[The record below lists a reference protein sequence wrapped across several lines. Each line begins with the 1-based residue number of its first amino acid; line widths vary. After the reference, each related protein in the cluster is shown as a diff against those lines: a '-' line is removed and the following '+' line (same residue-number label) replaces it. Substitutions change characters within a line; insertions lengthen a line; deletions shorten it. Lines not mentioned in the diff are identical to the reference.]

1 MSQHTP
7 WSQEEAEEW
16 ANSYMAERQITPE
29 DEGSKLLFDS
39 FLAGLAKAAEFIEK
53 CETIYYRDSDHEE
66 RVIVASPECFELDT
80 HEAKLVGVRPIEKGK
95 TDGE

>member
-1 MSQHTP
+1 MSSEFNP
-7 WSQEEAEEW
+7 WSRTEAEEW

-39 FLAGLAKAAEFIEK
+39 FLAGLAKAAEVIEK

-80 HEAKLVGVRPIEKGK
+80 HEAKLVGVRPIEKGNEK
-95 TDGE
+95 

>member
-7 WSQEEAEEW
+7 WSQEEAEKW
-16 ANSYMAERQITPE
+16 AKEHALKVRSCSESSWRWA
-29 DEGSKLLFDS
+29 DS
-39 FLAGLAKAAEFIEK
+39 EQDFLAGVAWAAQQIEK
-53 CETIYYRDSDHEE
+53 CPSLYRNTSQF
-66 RVIVASPECFELDT
+66 RELWDIRRNPYDT

>member
-7 WSQEEAEEW
+7 RSQEEAEEW

-39 FLAGLAKAAEFIEK
+39 FLAGLAKASEFIAKSPTENAFVK
-53 CETIYYRDSDHEE
+53 VIEE
-66 RVIVASPECFELDT
+66 WKHAWMNVS
-80 HEAKLVGVRPIEKGK
+80 
-95 TDGE
+95 

>member
-39 FLAGLAKAAEFIEK
+39 FLAGLAKAAE
-53 CETIYYRDSDHEE
+53 
-66 RVIVASPECFELDT
+66 VIAKSPTMYGSHIGDPINRYWENRRGSCDT
-80 HEAKLVGVRPIEKGK
+80 HQAKLVGVRPIEKGNEK
-95 TDGE
+95 

>member
-1 MSQHTP
+1 MANESHTP

-39 FLAGLAKAAEFIEK
+39 FLAGLAKAAEVIAKSPTVYANQCQQSEAW
-53 CETIYYRDSDHEE
+53 IWDSDKCTDG
-66 RVIVASPECFELDT
+66 SDT
-80 HEAKLVGVRPIEKGK
+80 HEAKLVGIREVEK
-95 TDGE
+95 